1 MQSAE
6 SKQDFHS
13 WFNFSHWNRHD
24 RPTKVIRQ
32 LVIICQRPES
42 PHNLLIAGVAPPNAM
57 FVCVTRCPAPRVS
70 GALSRAAADNINMDL
85 AVTMHLICR
94 ISSWMD
100 VTIVTVHAMQFYSL
114 ETDDFSRNFRRNH
127 PFCEEKC
134 ELQLRAFHLNILIVV
149 ISCFMTSDLLDKG
162 TGHSVSNF
170 YFQPF
175 KCKCLNIKEA
185 YNNKIKA

>member
-1 MQSAE
+1 
-6 SKQDFHS
+6 
-13 WFNFSHWNRHD
+13 
-24 RPTKVIRQ
+24 
-32 LVIICQRPES
+32 
-42 PHNLLIAGVAPPNAM
+42 
-57 FVCVTRCPAPRVS
+57 
-70 GALSRAAADNINMDL
+70 
-85 AVTMHLICR
+85 
-94 ISSWMD
+94 MD

-114 ETDDFSRNFRRNH
+114 ETDDFSRNFAEITRFARRSQ
-127 PFCEEKC
+127 KC

>member
-1 MQSAE
+1 
-6 SKQDFHS
+6 
-13 WFNFSHWNRHD
+13 
-24 RPTKVIRQ
+24 
-32 LVIICQRPES
+32 
-42 PHNLLIAGVAPPNAM
+42 
-57 FVCVTRCPAPRVS
+57 
-70 GALSRAAADNINMDL
+70 
-85 AVTMHLICR
+85 
-94 ISSWMD
+94 MD

-134 ELQLRAFHLNILIVV
+134 ELQLRLNILIVV

>member
-1 MQSAE
+1 MIHE
-6 SKQDFHS
+6 
-13 WFNFSHWNRHD
+13 
-24 RPTKVIRQ
+24 
-32 LVIICQRPES
+32 LVIICECPES
-42 PHNLLIAGVAPPNAM
+42 HHTLLMGGEAPPNAM

-70 GALSRAAADNINMDL
+70 GPVSRATADNINMDS
-85 AVTMHLICR
+85 AVTVCRICR
-94 ISSWMD
+94 ISSWMG
-100 VTIVTVHAMQFYSL
+100 VTIVTVHATPFYSL

-127 PFCEEKC
+127 PFREEKC

-162 TGHSVSNF
+162 TGHSISNF